1 MSFFGTMFDIGTF
14 WFLLAGFLLMF
25 FSAIVVGNRQNAKIV
40 LLGLILSFTALFI
53 FQTLR
58 FFTPGALSFQVL
70 GVNKIENLLGA
81 WNAFGI
87 FVGLAALVL
96 LFILEFFSI
105 SKIGK
110 WLLGIL
116 LLFSLLLVAAVNF
129 GFVWMILGIFA
140 LIIFVYKISSFSGG
154 EESAG
159 AEPKKHFPI
168 FSFAVGMVCLLFF
181 NSGQSLLGRYLPSRL
196 GLLSNEVGPTLK
208 ATLATTKAVLE
219 AKPVLGTGPN
229 TFGAAWAK
237 YKSPLIN
244 NTLFWNVPFNVG
256 SGLFPTLLSTTGY
269 LGILSWLVFLVLF
282 LISGLKSLFANIKNG
297 LNTEMSLFFIAALY
311 LLIASFFYFTGI
323 VLFLLSLAF
332 VGIFIGL
339 HTGSRPE
346 GAMSIGFLNDH
357 RKSFFFIL
365 LFVVLIIV
373 SASLAFKHVGR
384 FASLFYF
391 EKVSQADTIPAA
403 EPNIQKALSLYSN
416 DVYLRTYTQIYLI
429 KLNSLVTKSASLT
442 QAEKDD
448 LRTTYTQALG
458 SATLATR
465 FNPENYLNF
474 QTLGAVHS
482 VVTSYG
488 VEGSYVK
495 AIDAYNAALA
505 LNPLN
510 PTSKLA
516 MAKVSLAARKV
527 KEAKDYAEEALAL
540 KKDYIDALILLS
552 QIATGEGN
560 SKDALSYAETA
571 LLIAP
576 GNTDLIKYVNT
587 LRAK

>member
-1 MSFFGTMFDIGTF
+1 MWSNILDRISFWSLFCVIVLLPVFFLPFSRITAETSKGVLLVVGLAISIIFWAMARFSDGKVVIPKSLTLLAGLGVVVVVLLSAIFSQAPQMSFFGTMFDIGTF

-110 WLLGIL
+110 LLLGIL
-116 LLFSLLLVAAVNF
+116 LLFSLLLVSAVNF

-168 FSFAVGMVCLLFF
+168 FSFAAGMVCLLFF

-297 LNTEMSLFFIAALY
+297 LNTEMSLFFIAAPY
-311 LLIASFFYFTGI
+311 R
-323 VLFLLSLAF
+323 LFLLLYRHCAVS
-332 VGIFIGL
+332 
-339 HTGSRPE
+339 
-346 GAMSIGFLNDH
+346 
-357 RKSFFFIL
+357 SFFGFRRNIYR
-365 LFVVLIIV
+365 
-373 SASLAFKHVGR
+373 ASHR
-384 FASLFYF
+384 
-391 EKVSQADTIPAA
+391 QPA
-403 EPNIQKALSLYSN
+403 
-416 DVYLRTYTQIYLI
+416 
-429 KLNSLVTKSASLT
+429 
-442 QAEKDD
+442 
-448 LRTTYTQALG
+448 G
-458 SATLATR
+458 
-465 FNPENYLNF
+465 
-474 QTLGAVHS
+474 
-482 VVTSYG
+482 
-488 VEGSYVK
+488 GSYVHR
-495 AIDAYNAALA
+495 I
-505 LNPLN
+505 
-510 PTSKLA
+510 
-516 MAKVSLAARKV
+516 
-527 KEAKDYAEEALAL
+527 L
-540 KKDYIDALILLS
+540 K
-552 QIATGEGN
+552 
-560 SKDALSYAETA
+560 
-571 LLIAP
+571 
-576 GNTDLIKYVNT
+576 
-587 LRAK
+587 